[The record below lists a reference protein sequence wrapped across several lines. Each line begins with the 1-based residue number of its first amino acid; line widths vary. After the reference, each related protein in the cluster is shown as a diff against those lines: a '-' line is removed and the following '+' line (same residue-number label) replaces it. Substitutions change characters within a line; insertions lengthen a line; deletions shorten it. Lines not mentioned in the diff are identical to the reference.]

1 MVLRL
6 FGHCYIYLSSSE
18 VLKFD
23 KSNLKTNFI
32 SHCKILH
39 AKFSILMRRWL
50 LRLELNDEASE
61 EWTLCQIQWKRF
73 TVSLIR
79 VVQVLF

>member
-6 FGHCYIYLSSSE
+6 FGHCYIYLNSSE
-18 VLKFD
+18 LLIFD
-23 KSNLKTNFI
+23 KSILKTNFI

-61 EWTLCQIQWKRF
+61 EWTAGQIQ
-73 TVSLIR
+73 
-79 VVQVLF
+79 